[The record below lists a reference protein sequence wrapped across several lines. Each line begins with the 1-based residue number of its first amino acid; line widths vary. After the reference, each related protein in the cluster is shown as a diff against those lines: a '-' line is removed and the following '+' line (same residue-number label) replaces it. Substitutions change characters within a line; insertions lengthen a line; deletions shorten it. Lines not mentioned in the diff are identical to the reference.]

1 MKIQNILEIMLFTI
15 LEYLQKIVYKLFAIF
30 LEAHPTDA
38 QEINERINENTN
50 QASNKEA
57 LLHGPSKRRDTEMA
71 RFLTENSE
79 KIDEK
84 SLNLKVT

>member
-1 MKIQNILEIMLFTI
+1 MKTKKYLEIMLFTI
-15 LEYLQKIVYKLFAIF
+15 LEYLQNIFYNLFAIF
-30 LEAHPTDA
+30 LEAHPHNA
-38 QEINERINENTN
+38 QEINQRINENTN
-50 QASNKEA
+50 QASNKETA
-57 LLHGPSKRRDTEMA
+57 LHGPSKRRDTEMA

>member
-1 MKIQNILEIMLFTI
+1 MKTKKFLEIMLFTMLEFLQNI
-15 LEYLQKIVYKLFAIF
+15 LYNLFAIF
-30 LEAHPTDA
+30 LDAHPPDA